1 MADPVFPVI
10 ALEGNPSEF
19 SRMVG
24 GTHVIDPSLIP
35 PEVALLD
42 GSTLTGVTLDSPNV
56 TGNFPGHT
64 HLDASSG
71 SQITPRAMSP
81 RPRHRVSSSVA
92 ASAAVVNTVAETT
105 FSVSHTLLA
114 DSVLAGEEFWIRFRG
129 KATTVGAATLRLR
142 AKLGGTTIADVNVIT
157 YGGAVVNQPWGL
169 DVLCVP
175 RVGGA
180 AGTLLACGFAF
191 GTAAPLV
198 PHYTG
203 AVDWTA
209 GQALILTA
217 QWSVADPVNST
228 TLEHMLVEL

>member
-1 MADPVFPVI
+1 MATNVFPVI
-10 ALEGNPSEF
+10 ALDGNPSEF
-19 SRMVG
+19 SRMVDG
-24 GTHVIDPSLIP
+24 EHVIDPSLLP

-42 GSTLTGVTLDSPNV
+42 GSTLENVTLDSPIV
-56 TGNFPGHT
+56 TGDFPAHT
-64 HLDASSG
+64 HADTPNGGVLG
-71 SQITPRAMSP
+71 PRAMNP
-81 RPRHRVSSSVA
+81 RPRHRVFSSVA
-92 ASAAVVNTVAETT
+92 ASSAVVNTVAETT
-105 FSVSHTLLA
+105 FDVSHTLLA
-114 DSVLAGEEFWIRFRG
+114 NSVLAGEGFELKFRG

-157 YGGAVVNQPWGL
+157 YGGAVANQPWGL

-198 PHYTG
+198 PHFTG
-203 AVDWTA
+203 SVDWTA